1 MRMIFRQ
8 RWYKIMRER
17 KSNLRNRKIIG
28 VIITAIIAV
37 CMITGSMSCMS
48 TTASANS
55 KASYLKSYQKLVKKC
70 SRKFTYSGSQ
80 AEMNREACAEYKL
93 WDNDKNERF
102 KLLRTDEK
110 IFTGNIFTTIV
121 DTETTCVKA
130 NQAHLDIPFGIMMDI
145 FPIDGCPKGKFKRTM
160 QKLNA
165 MIYSL
170 FLAQIVPE
178 NHGGIMA
185 LGSKFLLSI
194 VKSPKAREKKWR
206 NAERRMSKY
215 KISDCEYITELC
227 EGVHSMQPE
236 YPKEWFASAVY
247 REFEGL
253 QMPIPVGYDPY
264 LKKAFGD
271 YMKLPPEDKQKPHH
285 DMILVDTERSY
296 KEVLKGKKPSELL

>member
-1 MRMIFRQ
+1 M
-8 RWYKIMRER
+8 E
-17 KSNLRNRKIIG
+17 N
-28 VIITAIIAV
+28 
-37 CMITGSMSCMS
+37 
-48 TTASANS
+48 
-55 KASYLKSYQKLVKKC
+55 QKLYEFTPEIL
-70 SRKFTYSGSQ
+70 RKLQLKELDTLVYFKEFCDKNNLLFYLCGGCCIGSLRTGGFIPWDDDIDILMPRDDY
-80 AEMNREACAEYKL
+80 EKLYKL
-93 WDNDKNERF
+93 WDNDKHERF

-178 NHGGIMA
+178 NYGGIMA

-271 YMKLPPEDKQKPHH
+271 YMTPPPEDKQKPHH

>member
-1 MRMIFRQ
+1 M
-8 RWYKIMRER
+8 E
-17 KSNLRNRKIIG
+17 N
-28 VIITAIIAV
+28 
-37 CMITGSMSCMS
+37 
-48 TTASANS
+48 
-55 KASYLKSYQKLVKKC
+55 QKLYEFTPETL
-70 SRKFTYSGSQ
+70 RKLQLKELDTLVYFKEFCDKNNLLFYLCGGCCIGSLRTGGFIPWDDDIDILMPRDDY
-80 AEMNREACAEYKL
+80 EKLYKL
-93 WDNDKNERF
+93 WDNGKQERF

-194 VKSPKAREKKWR
+194 VRSPKAREKKWR

-215 KISDCEYITELC
+215 KIADCEYITELC

-271 YMKLPPEDKQKPHH
+271 YMTLPPKDKQIPHH

>member
-1 MRMIFRQ
+1 MGSEMCIRDSCCIG
-8 RWYKIMRER
+8 
-17 KSNLRNRKIIG
+17 SLR
-28 VIITAIIAV
+28 
-37 CMITGSMSCMS
+37 TGGFIPWDDDIDILMPRDD
-48 TTASANS
+48 
-55 KASYLKSYQKLVKKC
+55 YEKL
-70 SRKFTYSGSQ
+70 
-80 AEMNREACAEYKL
+80 YKL
-93 WDNDKNERF
+93 WDNDKQERF

>member
-1 MRMIFRQ
+1 M
-8 RWYKIMRER
+8 E
-17 KSNLRNRKIIG
+17 N
-28 VIITAIIAV
+28 
-37 CMITGSMSCMS
+37 
-48 TTASANS
+48 
-55 KASYLKSYQKLVKKC
+55 QKLYEFTPETL
-70 SRKFTYSGSQ
+70 RKLQLKELDTLVYFKEFCDKNNLLFYLCGGCCIGSLRTGGFIPWDDDIDILMPRDDY
-80 AEMNREACAEYKL
+80 EKLYKL
-93 WDNDKNERF
+93 WDNDKHERF

-185 LGSKFLLSI
+185 LGSEFLLSI

-215 KISDCEYITELC
+215 KIADCEYITELC

-271 YMKLPPEDKQKPHH
+271 YMTPPPEDKQKPHH

>member
-1 MRMIFRQ
+1 M
-8 RWYKIMRER
+8 E
-17 KSNLRNRKIIG
+17 N
-28 VIITAIIAV
+28 
-37 CMITGSMSCMS
+37 
-48 TTASANS
+48 
-55 KASYLKSYQKLVKKC
+55 QKLYEFTPETL
-70 SRKFTYSGSQ
+70 RKLQLKELDTLVYFKEFCDKNNLLFYLCGGCCIGSLRTGGFIPWDDDIDILMPRDDY
-80 AEMNREACAEYKL
+80 EKLYKL
-93 WDNDKNERF
+93 WDNDKHERF

-253 QMPIPVGYDPY
+253 QMPIRVGYDPY

-271 YMKLPPEDKQKPHH
+271 YMTPPPEDKQKPHH

>member
-1 MRMIFRQ
+1 M
-8 RWYKIMRER
+8 E
-17 KSNLRNRKIIG
+17 N
-28 VIITAIIAV
+28 
-37 CMITGSMSCMS
+37 
-48 TTASANS
+48 
-55 KASYLKSYQKLVKKC
+55 QKLYEFTPETL
-70 SRKFTYSGSQ
+70 RKLQLKELDTLVYFKEFCDKNNLLFYLCGGCCIGSLRTGGFIPWDDDIDILMPRDDY
-80 AEMNREACAEYKL
+80 EKLYKL
-93 WDNDKNERF
+93 WDNDKQERF

-145 FPIDGCPKGKFKRTM
+145 FPIDGCPKGKFKRTL

>member
-1 MRMIFRQ
+1 M
-8 RWYKIMRER
+8 E
-17 KSNLRNRKIIG
+17 N
-28 VIITAIIAV
+28 
-37 CMITGSMSCMS
+37 
-48 TTASANS
+48 
-55 KASYLKSYQKLVKKC
+55 QKLYEFTPETL
-70 SRKFTYSGSQ
+70 RKLQLKELDTLVYFKEFCDKNNLLFYLCGGCCIGSLRTSGFIPWDDDIDILMPRDDY
-80 AEMNREACAEYKL
+80 EKLYKL
-93 WDNDKNERF
+93 WDNDKHERF

-215 KISDCEYITELC
+215 KIADCEYITELC

-271 YMKLPPEDKQKPHH
+271 YMTLPPEDKQKPHH

>member
-1 MRMIFRQ
+1 M
-8 RWYKIMRER
+8 E
-17 KSNLRNRKIIG
+17 N
-28 VIITAIIAV
+28 
-37 CMITGSMSCMS
+37 
-48 TTASANS
+48 
-55 KASYLKSYQKLVKKC
+55 QKLYEFTPETL
-70 SRKFTYSGSQ
+70 RKLQLKELDTLVYFKEFCDKNNLLFYLCGGCCIGSLRTGGFIPWDDDIDILMPRDDY
-80 AEMNREACAEYKL
+80 EKLYKL
-93 WDNDKNERF
+93 WDNDKHERF

-296 KEVLKGKKPSELL
+296 KEVMKGKKPSELL

>member
-1 MRMIFRQ
+1 M
-8 RWYKIMRER
+8 E
-17 KSNLRNRKIIG
+17 N
-28 VIITAIIAV
+28 
-37 CMITGSMSCMS
+37 
-48 TTASANS
+48 
-55 KASYLKSYQKLVKKC
+55 QKLYEFTPETL
-70 SRKFTYSGSQ
+70 RKLQLKELDTLVYFKEFCDKNNLLFYLCGGCCIGSLRTGGFIPWDDDIDILMPRDDY
-80 AEMNREACAEYKL
+80 EKLYKL
-93 WDNDKNERF
+93 WDNDKHERF

-271 YMKLPPEDKQKPHH
+271 YMKFPPEDKQKPHH

>member
-1 MRMIFRQ
+1 M
-8 RWYKIMRER
+8 E
-17 KSNLRNRKIIG
+17 N
-28 VIITAIIAV
+28 
-37 CMITGSMSCMS
+37 
-48 TTASANS
+48 
-55 KASYLKSYQKLVKKC
+55 QKLYEFTPETL
-70 SRKFTYSGSQ
+70 RKLQLKELDTLVYFKEFCDKNNLLFYLCGGCCIGLLRTGGFIPWDDDIDILMPRDDY
-80 AEMNREACAEYKL
+80 EKLYKL
-93 WDNDKNERF
+93 WDNDKQERF

-215 KISDCEYITELC
+215 KIADCEYITELC

-271 YMKLPPEDKQKPHH
+271 YMTLPPEDKQKPHH

>member
-1 MRMIFRQ
+1 M
-8 RWYKIMRER
+8 E
-17 KSNLRNRKIIG
+17 N
-28 VIITAIIAV
+28 
-37 CMITGSMSCMS
+37 
-48 TTASANS
+48 
-55 KASYLKSYQKLVKKC
+55 QKLYEFTPETL
-70 SRKFTYSGSQ
+70 RKLQLKELDTLVYFKEFCDKNNLLFYLCGGCCIGSLRTGGFIPWDDDIDILMPRDDY
-80 AEMNREACAEYKL
+80 EKLYKL
-93 WDNDKNERF
+93 WDNDKQERF

-160 QKLNA
+160 QKRNA

-215 KISDCEYITELC
+215 KIADCEYITELC

>member
-1 MRMIFRQ
+1 M
-8 RWYKIMRER
+8 E
-17 KSNLRNRKIIG
+17 N
-28 VIITAIIAV
+28 
-37 CMITGSMSCMS
+37 
-48 TTASANS
+48 
-55 KASYLKSYQKLVKKC
+55 QKLYEFTPETL
-70 SRKFTYSGSQ
+70 RKLQLKELDTLVYFKEFCDKNNLLFYLCGGCCIGSLRTGGFIPWDDDIDILMPRDDY
-80 AEMNREACAEYKL
+80 EKLYKL
-93 WDNDKNERF
+93 WDNDKHERF

-296 KEVLKGKKPSELL
+296 KEVLKEKKPSELL

>member
-1 MRMIFRQ
+1 M
-8 RWYKIMRER
+8 E
-17 KSNLRNRKIIG
+17 N
-28 VIITAIIAV
+28 
-37 CMITGSMSCMS
+37 
-48 TTASANS
+48 
-55 KASYLKSYQKLVKKC
+55 QKLYEFTPETL
-70 SRKFTYSGSQ
+70 RKLQLKELDTLVYFKEFCDKNNLLFYLCGGCCIGSLRTGGFIPWDDDIDILMPRDDY
-80 AEMNREACAEYKL
+80 EKLYKL
-93 WDNDKNERF
+93 WDNDKHERF

-145 FPIDGCPKGKFKRTM
+145 FPIDGCPKGKFKRTL

-271 YMKLPPEDKQKPHH
+271 YMTPPPEDKQKPHH

>member
-1 MRMIFRQ
+1 M
-8 RWYKIMRER
+8 E
-17 KSNLRNRKIIG
+17 N
-28 VIITAIIAV
+28 
-37 CMITGSMSCMS
+37 
-48 TTASANS
+48 
-55 KASYLKSYQKLVKKC
+55 QKLYEFTPETL
-70 SRKFTYSGSQ
+70 RKLQLKELDTLVYFKEFCDKNNLLFYLCGGCCIGSLRTGGFIPWDDDIDILMPRDDY
-80 AEMNREACAEYKL
+80 EKLYKL
-93 WDNDKNERF
+93 WDNDKHERF

-236 YPKEWFASAVY
+236 YPKKWFASAVY

-271 YMKLPPEDKQKPHH
+271 YMTPPPEDKQKPHH

>member
-1 MRMIFRQ
+1 M
-8 RWYKIMRER
+8 E
-17 KSNLRNRKIIG
+17 N
-28 VIITAIIAV
+28 
-37 CMITGSMSCMS
+37 
-48 TTASANS
+48 
-55 KASYLKSYQKLVKKC
+55 QKLYEFTPETL
-70 SRKFTYSGSQ
+70 RKLQLKELDTLVYFKEFCDKNNLLFYLCGGCCIGSLRTGGFIPWDDDIDILMPRDDY
-80 AEMNREACAEYKL
+80 EKLYKL
-93 WDNDKNERF
+93 WDNDKQERF

-215 KISDCEYITELC
+215 KISDCEYSTELC

>member
-1 MRMIFRQ
+1 M
-8 RWYKIMRER
+8 E
-17 KSNLRNRKIIG
+17 N
-28 VIITAIIAV
+28 
-37 CMITGSMSCMS
+37 
-48 TTASANS
+48 
-55 KASYLKSYQKLVKKC
+55 QKLYEFTPETL
-70 SRKFTYSGSQ
+70 RKLQLKELDTLVYFKEFCDKNNLLFYLCGGCCIGSLRTGGFIPWDDDIDILMPRDDY
-80 AEMNREACAEYKL
+80 EKLYKL
-93 WDNDKNERF
+93 WDNDKHERF

-110 IFTGNIFTTIV
+110 IFTGNIFTTID

-253 QMPIPVGYDPY
+253 QMPIPIGYDPY

-271 YMKLPPEDKQKPHH
+271 YMTPPPEDKQKPHH

>member
-1 MRMIFRQ
+1 M
-8 RWYKIMRER
+8 E
-17 KSNLRNRKIIG
+17 N
-28 VIITAIIAV
+28 
-37 CMITGSMSCMS
+37 
-48 TTASANS
+48 
-55 KASYLKSYQKLVKKC
+55 QKLYEFTPETL
-70 SRKFTYSGSQ
+70 RKLQLKELDTLVYFKEFCDKNNLLFYLCGGCCIGSLRTGGFIPWDDDIDILMPRDDY
-80 AEMNREACAEYKL
+80 EKLYKL
-93 WDNDKNERF
+93 WDNDKQERF

-145 FPIDGCPKGKFKRTM
+145 FPIDGCQKGKFKRTM

-215 KISDCEYITELC
+215 KIADCEYITELC

-271 YMKLPPEDKQKPHH
+271 YMTPPPEDKQKPHH

>member
-1 MRMIFRQ
+1 M
-8 RWYKIMRER
+8 E
-17 KSNLRNRKIIG
+17 N
-28 VIITAIIAV
+28 
-37 CMITGSMSCMS
+37 
-48 TTASANS
+48 
-55 KASYLKSYQKLVKKC
+55 QKLYEFTPETL
-70 SRKFTYSGSQ
+70 RKLQLKELDTLVYFKEFCDKNNLLFYLCGGCCIGSLRTGGFIPWDDDIDILMPRDDY
-80 AEMNREACAEYKL
+80 EKLYKL
-93 WDNDKNERF
+93 WDNDKQERF

-194 VKSPKAREKKWR
+194 VRSPKAREKKWR

-271 YMKLPPEDKQKPHH
+271 YMTLPPEDKQKPHH

>member
-1 MRMIFRQ
+1 MENQKLYEFTP
-8 RWYKIMRER
+8 ETLR
-17 KSNLRNRKIIG
+17 KLQLKELDTLVYFKEFCDKNNLLFYLCGGCCIG
-28 VIITAIIAV
+28 SLR
-37 CMITGSMSCMS
+37 TGSFIPWDDDIDILMPRDD
-48 TTASANS
+48 
-55 KASYLKSYQKLVKKC
+55 YEKL
-70 SRKFTYSGSQ
+70 
-80 AEMNREACAEYKL
+80 YKL
-93 WDNDKNERF
+93 WDNDKHERF

>member
-1 MRMIFRQ
+1 M
-8 RWYKIMRER
+8 E
-17 KSNLRNRKIIG
+17 N
-28 VIITAIIAV
+28 
-37 CMITGSMSCMS
+37 
-48 TTASANS
+48 
-55 KASYLKSYQKLVKKC
+55 QKLYEFTPETL
-70 SRKFTYSGSQ
+70 RKLQLKELDTLVYFKEFCDRNNLLFYLCGGCCIGSLRTGGFIPWDDDIDILMPRDDY
-80 AEMNREACAEYKL
+80 EKLYKL
-93 WDNDKNERF
+93 WDNDKHERF

-271 YMKLPPEDKQKPHH
+271 YMTLPPEDKQKPHH

>member
-1 MRMIFRQ
+1 M
-8 RWYKIMRER
+8 E
-17 KSNLRNRKIIG
+17 N
-28 VIITAIIAV
+28 
-37 CMITGSMSCMS
+37 
-48 TTASANS
+48 
-55 KASYLKSYQKLVKKC
+55 QKLYEFTPETL
-70 SRKFTYSGSQ
+70 RKLQLKELDTLVYFKEFCDKNNLLFYLCGGCCIGSLRTGGFIPWDDDIDILMPRDDY
-80 AEMNREACAEYKL
+80 EKLYKL
-93 WDNDKNERF
+93 WDNDKHERF

-271 YMKLPPEDKQKPHH
+271 YMTLPPEDKQKPHH
-285 DMILVDTERSY
+285 DIILVDTERSY

>member
-1 MRMIFRQ
+1 M
-8 RWYKIMRER
+8 E
-17 KSNLRNRKIIG
+17 N
-28 VIITAIIAV
+28 
-37 CMITGSMSCMS
+37 
-48 TTASANS
+48 
-55 KASYLKSYQKLVKKC
+55 QKLYEFTPETL
-70 SRKFTYSGSQ
+70 RKLQLKELDTLVYFKEFCDKNNLLFYLCGGCCIGSLRTGGFIPWDDDIDILMPRDDY
-80 AEMNREACAEYKL
+80 EKLYKL
-93 WDNDKNERF
+93 WDNDKHERF

-121 DTETTCVKA
+121 DAETTCVKA

-215 KISDCEYITELC
+215 KIADCEYITELC

-271 YMKLPPEDKQKPHH
+271 YMTLPPEDKQKPHH

>member
-1 MRMIFRQ
+1 M
-8 RWYKIMRER
+8 E
-17 KSNLRNRKIIG
+17 N
-28 VIITAIIAV
+28 
-37 CMITGSMSCMS
+37 
-48 TTASANS
+48 
-55 KASYLKSYQKLVKKC
+55 QKLYEFTPETL
-70 SRKFTYSGSQ
+70 RKLQLKELDTLVYFKEFCDKNNLLFYLCGGCCIGSLRTGGFIPWDDDIDILMPRDDY
-80 AEMNREACAEYKL
+80 EKLYKL
-93 WDNDKNERF
+93 WDNDKHERF

-130 NQAHLDIPFGIMMDI
+130 NQVHLDIPFGIMMDI

-271 YMKLPPEDKQKPHH
+271 YMTPPPEDKQKPHH

>member
-1 MRMIFRQ
+1 M
-8 RWYKIMRER
+8 E
-17 KSNLRNRKIIG
+17 N
-28 VIITAIIAV
+28 
-37 CMITGSMSCMS
+37 
-48 TTASANS
+48 
-55 KASYLKSYQKLVKKC
+55 QKLYEFTPETL
-70 SRKFTYSGSQ
+70 RKLQLKELDTLVYFKEFCDKNNLLFYLCGGCCIGSLRTGGFIPWDDDIDILMPRDDY
-80 AEMNREACAEYKL
+80 EKLYKL
-93 WDNDKNERF
+93 WDNDKHERF

-185 LGSKFLLSI
+185 LGSKLLLSI
-194 VKSPKAREKKWR
+194 VRSPKAREKKWR

-215 KISDCEYITELC
+215 KIADCEYITELC

-271 YMKLPPEDKQKPHH
+271 YMTLPPKDKQIPHH

>member
-1 MRMIFRQ
+1 M
-8 RWYKIMRER
+8 E
-17 KSNLRNRKIIG
+17 N
-28 VIITAIIAV
+28 
-37 CMITGSMSCMS
+37 
-48 TTASANS
+48 
-55 KASYLKSYQKLVKKC
+55 QKLYEFTPETL
-70 SRKFTYSGSQ
+70 RKLQLKELDTLVYFKEFCDKNNLLFYLCGGCCIGSLRTGGFIPWDDDIDILMPRDDY
-80 AEMNREACAEYKL
+80 EKLYKL
-93 WDNDKNERF
+93 WDNDKHERF

-121 DTETTCVKA
+121 DAETTCVKA

-271 YMKLPPEDKQKPHH
+271 YMTPPPEDKQKPHH

>member
-1 MRMIFRQ
+1 M
-8 RWYKIMRER
+8 E
-17 KSNLRNRKIIG
+17 N
-28 VIITAIIAV
+28 
-37 CMITGSMSCMS
+37 
-48 TTASANS
+48 
-55 KASYLKSYQKLVKKC
+55 QKLYEFTPETL
-70 SRKFTYSGSQ
+70 RKLQLKELDTLVYFKEFCDKNNLLFYLCGGCCIGSLRTGGFIPWDDILMPRDDY
-80 AEMNREACAEYKL
+80 EKLYKL
-93 WDNDKNERF
+93 WDNDKQERF

>member
-1 MRMIFRQ
+1 M
-8 RWYKIMRER
+8 E
-17 KSNLRNRKIIG
+17 N
-28 VIITAIIAV
+28 
-37 CMITGSMSCMS
+37 
-48 TTASANS
+48 
-55 KASYLKSYQKLVKKC
+55 QKLYEFTPETL
-70 SRKFTYSGSQ
+70 RKLQLKELDTLVYFKEFCDKNNLLFYLCGGCCIGSLRTGGFIPWDDDIDILMPRDDY
-80 AEMNREACAEYKL
+80 EKLYKL
-93 WDNDKNERF
+93 WDNDKHERF

-160 QKLNA
+160 QRLNA

-271 YMKLPPEDKQKPHH
+271 YMTLPPEDKQKPHH
-285 DMILVDTERSY
+285 DIILVDTERSY

>member
-1 MRMIFRQ
+1 M
-8 RWYKIMRER
+8 E
-17 KSNLRNRKIIG
+17 N
-28 VIITAIIAV
+28 
-37 CMITGSMSCMS
+37 
-48 TTASANS
+48 
-55 KASYLKSYQKLVKKC
+55 QKLYEFTPETL
-70 SRKFTYSGSQ
+70 RKLQLKELDTLVYFKEFCDKNNLLFYLCGGCCIGSLRTGGFIPWDDDIDILMPRDDY
-80 AEMNREACAEYKL
+80 EKLYKL
-93 WDNDKNERF
+93 WDNDKHERF

-185 LGSKFLLSI
+185 LGSKFMLSI

-271 YMKLPPEDKQKPHH
+271 YMTPPPEDKQKPHH

>member
-1 MRMIFRQ
+1 M
-8 RWYKIMRER
+8 E
-17 KSNLRNRKIIG
+17 N
-28 VIITAIIAV
+28 
-37 CMITGSMSCMS
+37 
-48 TTASANS
+48 
-55 KASYLKSYQKLVKKC
+55 QKLYEFTPETL
-70 SRKFTYSGSQ
+70 RKLQLKELDTLVYFKEFCDKNNLLFYLCGGCCIGSLRTGGFIPWDDDIDILMPRDDY
-80 AEMNREACAEYKL
+80 EKLYKL
-93 WDNDKNERF
+93 WDNDKQERF

-271 YMKLPPEDKQKPHH
+271 YMTLPPEDKQKPHH

>member
-1 MRMIFRQ
+1 M
-8 RWYKIMRER
+8 E
-17 KSNLRNRKIIG
+17 N
-28 VIITAIIAV
+28 
-37 CMITGSMSCMS
+37 
-48 TTASANS
+48 
-55 KASYLKSYQKLVKKC
+55 QKLYEFTPETLRKLQLKELDTLVYFKKFC
-70 SRKFTYSGSQ
+70 DKNNLLFYLCGGCCIGSLRTGGFIPWDDDIDILMPRDDY
-80 AEMNREACAEYKL
+80 EKLYKL
-93 WDNDKNERF
+93 WDNDKHERF

-271 YMKLPPEDKQKPHH
+271 YMTPPPEDKQKPHH

>member
-1 MRMIFRQ
+1 MRFYM
-8 RWYKIMRER
+8 E
-17 KSNLRNRKIIG
+17 N
-28 VIITAIIAV
+28 
-37 CMITGSMSCMS
+37 
-48 TTASANS
+48 
-55 KASYLKSYQKLVKKC
+55 QKLYEFTPETL
-70 SRKFTYSGSQ
+70 RKLQLKELDTLVYFKEFCDKNNLLFYLCGGCCIGSLRTGGFIPWDDDIDILMPRDDY
-80 AEMNREACAEYKL
+80 EKLYKL
-93 WDNDKNERF
+93 WDNDKHERF

-271 YMKLPPEDKQKPHH
+271 YMTPPPEDKQKPHH

>member
-1 MRMIFRQ
+1 M
-8 RWYKIMRER
+8 E
-17 KSNLRNRKIIG
+17 N
-28 VIITAIIAV
+28 
-37 CMITGSMSCMS
+37 
-48 TTASANS
+48 
-55 KASYLKSYQKLVKKC
+55 QKLYEFTPETL
-70 SRKFTYSGSQ
+70 RKLQRKELDSLVYFKEFCDKNNLLFYLCGGCCIGSLRTGGFIPWDDDIDILMPRDDY
-80 AEMNREACAEYKL
+80 EKLYKL
-93 WDNDKNERF
+93 WDNDKQERF

>member
-1 MRMIFRQ
+1 MENQKLYEFTPETLRKLQLKELDTLVYFKEFCDKNNLLFYLCGGCCIGSLRTGGFIPWDDDIDILMPRDDYEKL
-8 RWYKIMRER
+8 YKI
-17 KSNLRNRKIIG
+17 
-28 VIITAIIAV
+28 
-37 CMITGSMSCMS
+37 
-48 TTASANS
+48 
-55 KASYLKSYQKLVKKC
+55 
-70 SRKFTYSGSQ
+70 
-80 AEMNREACAEYKL
+80 
-93 WDNDKNERF
+93 WDNDKHERF

-271 YMKLPPEDKQKPHH
+271 YMTPPPEDKQKPHH

>member
-1 MRMIFRQ
+1 M
-8 RWYKIMRER
+8 E
-17 KSNLRNRKIIG
+17 N
-28 VIITAIIAV
+28 
-37 CMITGSMSCMS
+37 
-48 TTASANS
+48 
-55 KASYLKSYQKLVKKC
+55 QKLYEFTPETL
-70 SRKFTYSGSQ
+70 RKLQLKELDTLVYFKEFCDKNNLLFYLCGGCCIGSLRTGGFIPWDDDIDILMPRDDY
-80 AEMNREACAEYKL
+80 ENLYKL
-93 WDNDKNERF
+93 WDNDKQERF

-215 KISDCEYITELC
+215 KIADCEYITELC

-271 YMKLPPEDKQKPHH
+271 YMTPPPEDKQKPHH

>member
-1 MRMIFRQ
+1 M
-8 RWYKIMRER
+8 E
-17 KSNLRNRKIIG
+17 N
-28 VIITAIIAV
+28 
-37 CMITGSMSCMS
+37 
-48 TTASANS
+48 
-55 KASYLKSYQKLVKKC
+55 QKLYEFTPETL
-70 SRKFTYSGSQ
+70 RKLQLKELDTLVYFKEFCDKNNLLFYLCGGCCIGSLRTGGFIPWDDDIDILMPRDDY
-80 AEMNREACAEYKL
+80 EKLYKL
-93 WDNDKNERF
+93 WDNDKHERF

-194 VKSPKAREKKWR
+194 VKSSKAREKKWR

-271 YMKLPPEDKQKPHH
+271 YMTPPPEDKQKPHH

>member
-1 MRMIFRQ
+1 MKYDKKDLARLHGELLD
-8 RWYKIMRER
+8 IMAE
-17 KSNLRNRKIIG
+17 IIRVCEVCG
-28 VIITAIIAV
+28 IPYFIQGGTAIGALFNKGIV
-37 CMITGSMSCMS
+37 PWDDDIDILMPRDD
-48 TTASANS
+48 
-55 KASYLKSYQKLVKKC
+55 YEKL
-70 SRKFTYSGSQ
+70 
-80 AEMNREACAEYKL
+80 YKL

-215 KISDCEYITELC
+215 KIADCEYITELC

-271 YMKLPPEDKQKPHH
+271 YMTLPPEDKQKPHH

>member
-1 MRMIFRQ
+1 M
-8 RWYKIMRER
+8 E
-17 KSNLRNRKIIG
+17 N
-28 VIITAIIAV
+28 
-37 CMITGSMSCMS
+37 
-48 TTASANS
+48 
-55 KASYLKSYQKLVKKC
+55 QKLYEFTPETL
-70 SRKFTYSGSQ
+70 RKLQLKELDTLVYFKEFCDKNNLLFYLCGGCCIGSLRTGGFIPWDDDIDILMPRDDY
-80 AEMNREACAEYKL
+80 EKLYKL
-93 WDNDKNERF
+93 WDNDKHECF

-271 YMKLPPEDKQKPHH
+271 YMTPPPEDKQKPHH

>member
-1 MRMIFRQ
+1 M
-8 RWYKIMRER
+8 E
-17 KSNLRNRKIIG
+17 N
-28 VIITAIIAV
+28 
-37 CMITGSMSCMS
+37 
-48 TTASANS
+48 
-55 KASYLKSYQKLVKKC
+55 QKLYEFTPETL
-70 SRKFTYSGSQ
+70 RKLQLKELDTLVYFKEFCDKNNLLFYLCGGCCIGSLRTGGFIPWDDDIDILMPRDDY
-80 AEMNREACAEYKL
+80 EKLYKL
-93 WDNDKNERF
+93 WDNDKHERF

-271 YMKLPPEDKQKPHH
+271 YMTPPPEDKQKPHH

-296 KEVLKGKKPSELL
+296 KEVLKGKKPSELLWS

>member
-1 MRMIFRQ
+1 M
-8 RWYKIMRER
+8 E
-17 KSNLRNRKIIG
+17 N
-28 VIITAIIAV
+28 
-37 CMITGSMSCMS
+37 
-48 TTASANS
+48 
-55 KASYLKSYQKLVKKC
+55 QKLYEFTPETL
-70 SRKFTYSGSQ
+70 RKLQLKELDTLVYFKEFCDKNNLLFYLCGGCCIGSLRTGGFIPWDDDIDILMPRDDY
-80 AEMNREACAEYKL
+80 EKLYKL
-93 WDNDKNERF
+93 WDNDKHERF

-145 FPIDGCPKGKFKRTM
+145 FPIDGCPKGKFKRTL

-227 EGVHSMQPE
+227 EGVHSMQPQ

-271 YMKLPPEDKQKPHH
+271 YMTPPPEDKQKPHH